1 MNSRQKP
8 KEPFVLFSDYNRL
21 LVKSIPLTKA
31 CFKIHLVTLVI
42 FSVYTLKGYS
52 QADSLNVKHIN
63 YLSISANYQN
73 GTIMPTTD
81 FVKGD
86 NLLGKPMQ
94 KYQALSLKMLW
105 QNPGYTDWQR
115 VYHGPYYGAG
125 LQLTDVYNQTEVGYP
140 VSLFGVLGIPIVRA
154 GRFELYSEFQFG
166 IAAGWKHYDTLTNPK
181 NLAVGGTLTLH
192 VNGSLLAF
200 YQLTRNIDLGAGIG
214 FIHFSNGG
222 FERPNN
228 GLNIYSPSVE
238 LKYHFQYRPDYG
250 KMPAARR
257 LQRSDDLYLML
268 GYGDYQLREHELDT
282 NYFAVGGLSAVY
294 FTQFSNA
301 FRLGYGTDINY
312 WWGMNARPNGTAGL
326 YSFEN
331 FTLGLILQPEFII
344 DKLTLVS
351 GIGIYALHRNYG
363 NFNQTYQ
370 RLGVRYD
377 IYKNVSLGVNVR
389 AINFTMA
396 EFLEFNLG
404 YRIKW
409 VK

>member
-1 MNSRQKP
+1 MITIQIP
-8 KEPFVLFSDYNRL
+8 KKASVFVFGARLNRVKTSILELDGIRLSIIILILF
-21 LVKSIPLTKA
+21 A
-31 CFKIHLVTLVI
+31 
-42 FSVYTLKGYS
+42 VYSFEGYAQADTLKT
-52 QADSLNVKHIN
+52 KHKN
-63 YLSISANYQN
+63 FVSISANYQH

-86 NLLGKPMQ
+86 NLMGKPMQ
-94 KYQALSLKMLW
+94 KYQAYTVKMLW

-166 IAAGWKHYDTLTNPK
+166 IAAGWKHYDSLTNPK

-238 LKYHFQYRPDYG
+238 LKYHLQARPDYG

-282 NYFAVGGLSAVY
+282 NYFAVGGLSAIY
-294 FTQFSNA
+294 FNQFTNA

-312 WWGMNARPNGTAGL
+312 WWGMNAWPNGTAGP

-331 FTLGLILQPEFII
+331 LTLGLILQPEFII

-396 EFLEFNLG
+396 EFLEFNVG
-404 YRIKW
+404 YRIRWMK
-409 VK
+409 

>member
-1 MNSRQKP
+1 MITNQKP
-8 KEPFVLFSDYNRL
+8 KSPFAL
-21 LVKSIPLTKA
+21 LPGASLISGKV
-31 CFKIHLVTLVI
+31 C
-42 FSVYTLKGYS
+42 TLKAAGIKLPLIILIILSVHSLKGFS
-52 QADSLNVKHIN
+52 QADTLSKKQKN
-63 YLSISANYQN
+63 YPGISVNYQYGN
-73 GTIMPTTD
+73 ILPTTD

-94 KYQALSLKMLW
+94 KYQAYTLKLLW

-125 LQLTDVYNQTEVGYP
+125 IQLTDVYNQTEVGYP

-154 GRFELYSEFQFG
+154 SRFELYSEFQFG
-166 IAAGWKHYDTLTNPK
+166 IAAGWKHYDSLTNPK

-192 VNGSLLAF
+192 VSGSLLAF

-214 FIHFSNGG
+214 FVHFSNGG

-238 LKYHFQYRPDYG
+238 VKYHLQARPDYG

-282 NYFAVGGLSAVY
+282 NYFAVGGLSAIY

-301 FRLGYGTDINY
+301 FRLGYGTDLNY
-312 WWGMNARPNGTAGL
+312 WWGMNALPNGTAGP

-331 FTLGLILQPEFII
+331 LTLGLILQPEFIF

-351 GIGIYALHRNYG
+351 GIGIYALHRNYE

-396 EFLEFNLG
+396 EFLEFNVG
-404 YRIKW
+404 YRIRWMK
-409 VK
+409 